1 MISGGI
7 QFRRGPLAR
16 TGRGAVAR
24 AVIRGEPGISDEQV
38 EKAVAARMERQQIFN
53 REKPPLFRAIIDEG
67 VLHRLIGGRKAMRRQ
82 LQAIL
87 EAVESP
93 RIGVQIIPLT
103 LGVTTGILGGF
114 VIAQLPEDS
123 DAAYIESTTNGH
135 VTSCPEDVDA
145 VRSRYDILRAEAQ
158 PRHVSLTLIREAER
172 LWS

>member
-1 MISGGI
+1 MTNPCPRNGRASRPARPGPL
-7 QFRRGPLAR
+7 FRRSLIP
-16 TGRGAVAR
+16 
-24 AVIRGEPGISDEQV
+24 P
-38 EKAVAARMERQQIFN
+38 ERQQIFN
-53 REKPPLFRAIIDEG
+53 RAKPPLFRAIIDEG

-103 LGVTTGILGGF
+103 PGVTTGILGGF

-123 DAAYIESTTNGH
+123 DAVYIQSAINGH
-135 VTSCPEDVDA
+135 VTSRPEDVDA

-158 PRHVSLTLIREAER
+158 PRHVSLNLIREAEK